1 MTDIDERNAEDR
13 TQLAKPK
20 RLELKKTVEGGQV
33 RQSFSHGRSKMVTVE
48 VRKKRTFAT
57 DGHGRVAEV
66 RRGGEA
72 SAATGG
78 GAAAREGTAAGL
90 TSHEKAARARA
101 LQDAIRAEDERA
113 AAEARQAAAAKAE
126 TAAAADAALK
136 AGVAEVSEA
145 DTPAAE
151 PAEVPAPAEEAAAAD
166 APATAAAEPAGPEQ
180 AAPETV
186 AEPATGVAPKAAPGV
201 APEPAAPPTGAPL
214 TGAPAQPGPKAKA
227 PTVEVKGE
235 VKAKEGQEADEDGD
249 RRGRPKRPLRP
260 EARKAAPV
268 ARRDDAN
275 RRSGKLTIVDALDE
289 GASERVRSLASVR
302 RAREKE
308 RLKQQSQ
315 RGAEPQKIVRE
326 VVIPDS
332 ITVQE
337 LANRMAERS
346 VGVIKALMK
355 MGMMATINHVID
367 ADTAELIASEFGHKV
382 KRVSDADVEI
392 GLRGEADEGELLV
405 ARPPVVTVMGHVDH
419 GKTSLL
425 DALRRTDVAAHEA
438 GGITQHI
445 GAYQVTLAGGDK
457 ITFIDTPGHAAF
469 TQMRARGAKV
479 TDIVVLVVAADDGVM
494 PQTVEAIDH
503 AKAAGVPL
511 IVAINKI
518 DRPDANPKRVR
529 TELLQHSIVT
539 EDMGG
544 ETLSVE
550 VSAKQ
555 GLNLDKLQEAILL
568 QAEVL
573 DLKANPERPA
583 EGIVIETK
591 VERGR
596 GSVATVLVQR
606 GSLRMSDIF
615 VAGAEWGRVRGLY
628 DANGASLNE
637 AGPGVPVEVLGLNA
651 TPAAG
656 DEVSVVESEGRAREV
671 SEFRQRRL
679 REARTTT
686 NRGTVEQIFSR
697 IADGQQQTL
706 PVLVKADVHGS
717 TEAIVGALQKLG
729 TEAVGAQVIHAG
741 VGGINESD
749 VALAR
754 ASNAL
759 VIGFNVRANP
769 QARELAKRDGVDIRY
784 YSIIYNLTD
793 DMKSMLS
800 GMLAPVTRE
809 NLLGYAQIRE
819 VFNITKVGKVA
830 GCMITEGMVKR
841 GAKIRL
847 LRDDVVIHEGDIAQ
861 LKRFKDDVREVKEGY
876 DCGIAIANYNDI
888 RVGDVIECFELEQI
902 AQEL

>member
-1 MTDIDERNAEDR
+1 MTDIDERKAEDR

-72 SAATGG
+72 PGASGG
-78 GAAAREGTAAGL
+78 GAREGAAVGL
-90 TSHEKAARARA
+90 TNHEKAARARA

-113 AAEARQAAAAKAE
+113 AAEARQAAVAKAE
-126 TAAAADAALK
+126 TAAVAEAALK

-145 DTPAAE
+145 EAPAAEAAEPPAPAEDTATEAATAPSAAE
-151 PAEVPAPAEEAAAAD
+151 PAAAAEAPAAE
-166 APATAAAEPAGPEQ
+166 AAAEPA
-180 AAPETV
+180 
-186 AEPATGVAPKAAPGV
+186 AEA
-201 APEPAAPPTGAPL
+201 APEPAA
-214 TGAPAQPGPKAKA
+214 APAAPAATPAAKAKPA
-227 PTVEVKGE
+227 PAEAKGDA
-235 VKAKEGQEADEDGD
+235 KAKEAGESEEDAE
-249 RRGRPKRPLRP
+249 RRGRAKRPLRTDV
-260 EARKAAPV
+260 RKPAPTP
-268 ARRDDAN
+268 RRDDAS

-308 RLKQQSQ
+308 RLKQQAQ
-315 RGAEPQKIVRE
+315 RGSEPQKIVRE
-326 VVIPDS
+326 VVIPES

-355 MGMMATINHVID
+355 MGVMATINHVVD

-392 GLRGEADEGELLV
+392 GLRGEADEDEFM
-405 ARPPVVTVMGHVDH
+405 APRPPVVTVMGHVDH

-445 GAYQVTLAGGDK
+445 GAYQVTLADGDK

-469 TQMRARGAKV
+469 TQMRARGAKA

-529 TELLQHSIVT
+529 TELLQYGIVT
-539 EDMGG
+539 EEMGG
-544 ETLSVE
+544 ETLAVE

-573 DLKANPERPA
+573 DLKANPDRPA

-606 GSLRMSDIF
+606 GTLRMSDIF

-628 DANGASLNE
+628 DANGASLAE
-637 AGPGVPVEVLGLNA
+637 AGPGMPVEVLGLNA

-656 DEVSVVESEGRAREV
+656 DEVSVVENEARAREV

-697 IADGQQQTL
+697 IADGEQQTL
-706 PVLVKADVHGS
+706 PLLVKADVHGS
-717 TEAIVGALQKLG
+717 AEAIVGALQKLG
-729 TEAVGAQVIHAG
+729 TDAVGAQIIHSG

-754 ASNAL
+754 ASDAI

-847 LRDDVVIHEGDIAQ
+847 LRDDVVIHEGDISQ

-888 RVGDVIECFELEQI
+888 RVGDIIECFELEQI

>member
-1 MTDIDERNAEDR
+1 MTDIDERKAEDR

-66 RRGGEA
+66 RRGGDAPGA
-72 SAATGG
+72 SGG
-78 GAAAREGTAAGL
+78 GAAREGAAVGL
-90 TSHEKAARARA
+90 TNHEKAARARA

-113 AAEARQAAAAKAE
+113 AAEARQAAVAKAE
-126 TAAAADAALK
+126 AAAVADAALK

-145 DTPAAE
+145 EAPAAEAAEPPAPAGDATAEAETAPPAAE
-151 PAEVPAPAEEAAAAD
+151 PAAAGEPRAGE
-166 APATAAAEPAGPEQ
+166 AAAEPA
-180 AAPETV
+180 
-186 AEPATGVAPKAAPGV
+186 AEA
-201 APEPAAPPTGAPL
+201 APEPAA
-214 TGAPAQPGPKAKA
+214 APAAPAAASAPAAKAKPA
-227 PTVEVKGE
+227 PAEAKGDA
-235 VKAKEGQEADEDGD
+235 KAKEAGESEEDAE
-249 RRGRPKRPLRP
+249 RRGRAKRPLRT
-260 EARKAAPV
+260 EVRKPAPA

-308 RLKQQSQ
+308 RLKQQAQ
-315 RGAEPQKIVRE
+315 RGSEPQKIVRE
-326 VVIPDS
+326 VVIPES

-355 MGMMATINHVID
+355 MGVMATINHVVD

-392 GLRGEADEGELLV
+392 GLRGDADEDELM
-405 ARPPVVTVMGHVDH
+405 APRPPVVTVMGHVDH

-457 ITFIDTPGHAAF
+457 MTFIDTPGHAAF
-469 TQMRARGAKV
+469 TQMRARGAKA

-529 TELLQHSIVT
+529 TELLQYGIVT
-539 EDMGG
+539 EEMGG
-544 ETLSVE
+544 ETLAVE

-573 DLKANPERPA
+573 DLKANPDRPA

-606 GSLRMSDIF
+606 GTLRMSDIF

-628 DANGASLNE
+628 DANGASLAE
-637 AGPGVPVEVLGLNA
+637 AGPGMPVEVLGLNA

-656 DEVSVVESEGRAREV
+656 DEVSVVENEARAREV

-697 IADGQQQTL
+697 IADGEQQTL
-706 PVLVKADVHGS
+706 PLLVKADVHGS
-717 TEAIVGALQKLG
+717 AEAIVGALQKLG
-729 TEAVGAQVIHAG
+729 TDAVGAQIIHSG

-754 ASNAL
+754 ASDAI

-847 LRDDVVIHEGDIAQ
+847 LRDDVVIHEGDISQ

-888 RVGDVIECFELEQI
+888 RVGDIIECFELEQI